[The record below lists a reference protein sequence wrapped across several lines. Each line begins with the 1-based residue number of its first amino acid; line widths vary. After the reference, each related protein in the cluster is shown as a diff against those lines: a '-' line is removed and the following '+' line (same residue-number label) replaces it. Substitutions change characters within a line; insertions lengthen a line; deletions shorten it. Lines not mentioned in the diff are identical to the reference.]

1 MKFTWAEYKSRSI
14 KSGCVESDFTPQ
26 VEKNAKELIKR
37 INKMGRP
44 EPRYFSSC
52 LRSRAKQIKI
62 YNDKGIFDLNKIP
75 LNSAHITGEAVDIYD
90 TDRGLCIFL
99 QDHPEILEKC
109 DLYMEDPRYT
119 NGWCHLSTRPPKSKK
134 RIFIP

>member
-1 MKFTWAEYKSRSI
+1 MKFSWAEFKTRSR
-14 KSGCVESDFTPQ
+14 KSGCVDADFTPQ
-26 VEKNAKELIKR
+26 VEKNAKELIRR
-37 INKMGRP
+37 INKIGRP

-52 LRSRAKQIKI
+52 LRSRARQIKI
-62 YNDKGIFDLNKIP
+62 YNDKGIFDLSKIP

-90 TDRGLCIFL
+90 TDRSLCIYL
-99 QDHPEILEKC
+99 QDHPEILESC

-119 NGWCHLSTRPPKSKK
+119 NGWTHLQSRKTKSGK